1 MIACTFERSDF
12 LSSIG
17 TRLRQERERQGRTLK
32 EVADATNIKEAYL
45 AAVETERFDTIPG
58 VVFVKGFIRTYA
70 NYLGLNGDALVE
82 EYKESFVSRTPQPE
96 VRPVTGNPV
105 RKERGKERRRQGKW
119 QEITLVA
126 GIILFLLLIIWLL
139 L

>member
-1 MIACTFERSDF
+1 M
-12 LSSIG
+12 SSIG

-45 AAVETERFDTIPG
+45 AAVETEKFDTIPG

-105 RKERGKERRRQGKW
+105 RK
-119 QEITLVA
+119 
-126 GIILFLLLIIWLL
+126 
-139 L
+139 